1 VVSLD
6 LDIARLVE
14 AHPSLEPRLPA
25 AVRDRIL

>member
-14 AHPSLEPRLPA
+14 AHPALESRLPS